1 MDLYFKHSG
10 RVLTDNDIHLV
21 GIGAM
26 YIASKYEDI
35 YYINLREFHEK
46 VGHKKFSE

>member
-1 MDLYFKHSG
+1 MDLFFKSSS

-35 YYINLREFHEK
+35 YFINLKEFYEK
-46 VGHKKFSE
+46 VGH